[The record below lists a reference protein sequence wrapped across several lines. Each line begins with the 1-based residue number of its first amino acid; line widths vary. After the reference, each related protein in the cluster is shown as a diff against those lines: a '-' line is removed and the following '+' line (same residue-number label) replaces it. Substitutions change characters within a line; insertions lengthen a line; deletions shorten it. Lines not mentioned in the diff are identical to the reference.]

1 MKQKDNWIPKNGEK
15 VWVKVFSNWSSGTY
29 IGFDNDKGMHLVR
42 EPESGGGNLFASSQV
57 LPIESN
63 PNNKNMK
70 QKTAMQIYLDE
81 LNRIYNDINLPRDC
95 KDGIRLCIE
104 IAVNQLKSL
113 TTEREQIEEA
123 GNTCGNMLIANEIQ
137 IMGDQS
143 KTIGENYYQQKYG
156 DEPTIKND

>member
-1 MKQKDNWIPKNGEK
+1 
-15 VWVKVFSNWSSGTY
+15 
-29 IGFDNDKGMHLVR
+29 
-42 EPESGGGNLFASSQV
+42 
-57 LPIESN
+57 
-63 PNNKNMK
+63 MK

-123 GNTCGNMLIANEIQ
+123 FNA
-137 IMGDQS
+137 GDGMEQAVYNNPS
-143 KTIGENYYQQKYG
+143 DYYQQKYG
-156 DEPTIKND
+156 DEKPVVAIQPNNEPRSNTNTFNDSKS

>member
-123 GNTCGNMLIANEIQ
+123 YRNAQDDIDCVNGA
-137 IMGDQS
+137 
-143 KTIGENYYQQKYG
+143 KVIGFSAEFYYQQKYG